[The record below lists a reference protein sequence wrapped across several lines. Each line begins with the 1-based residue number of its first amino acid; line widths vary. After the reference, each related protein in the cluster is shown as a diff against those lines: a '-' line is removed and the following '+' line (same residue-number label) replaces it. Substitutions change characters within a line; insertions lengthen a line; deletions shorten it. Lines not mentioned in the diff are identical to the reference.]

1 MQRSSDTKTSSRL
14 PDALLPES
22 FELLQSHSE
31 PFALVLAERMPPA
44 EHVSRPVRP
53 VAGLIGSRDDEEWRL
68 RRDRHDRPRGDV
80 QRFCHSQRP
89 YAVPDGPGAA
99 LATIP
104 QDAELISL
112 TEDYEI
118 AYWRKRLGV
127 SDDRL
132 AEAVHRVGFS
142 AADVEAH
149 LKT

>member
-1 MQRSSDTKTSSRL
+1 MQRSSDTKTSNRL

-44 EHVSRPVRP
+44 EHVSRPV
-53 VAGLIGSRDDEEWRL
+53 AGLIGSRDDEERHL
-68 RRDRHDRPRGDV
+68 RRDRYDRPRGDV

-132 AEAVHRVGFS
+132 AEAVHRVGLL